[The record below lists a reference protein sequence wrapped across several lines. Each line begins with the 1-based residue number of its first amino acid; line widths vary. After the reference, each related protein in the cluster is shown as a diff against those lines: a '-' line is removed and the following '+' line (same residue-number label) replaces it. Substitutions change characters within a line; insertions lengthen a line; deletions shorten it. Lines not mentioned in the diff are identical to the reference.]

1 MSRQPIPIPD
11 IDDEVLKR
19 QLRPLAEQVLP
30 PSAGQ
35 PHRSPPAPSAV
46 VKSPRKG
53 IELLLPETVVIE
65 IKTRAAARGVSASVL
80 ILELLRD
87 SGYPV
92 VDADFIDLRKAPRR

>member
-11 IDDEVLKR
+11 IDDEILKR

-30 PSAGQ
+30 EPAFARPRQTLPPSV
-35 PHRSPPAPSAV
+35 S
-46 VKSPRKG
+46 KSPRKG
-53 IELLLPETVVIE
+53 IELLLPEAVVIE
-65 IKTRAAARGVSASVL
+65 IKTRAAARGLSASVL

>member
-11 IDDEVLKR
+11 IDDEILKR

-30 PSAGQ
+30 AQ
-35 PHRSPPAPSAV
+35 PAMARSPQPTVA
-46 VKSPRKG
+46 KSPRKG
-53 IELLLPETVVIE
+53 IELLLPEAVVIE
-65 IKTRAAARGVSASVL
+65 IKTRAAARGLSASVL

-92 VDADFIDLRKAPRR
+92 VEADFIDLRKVPRR